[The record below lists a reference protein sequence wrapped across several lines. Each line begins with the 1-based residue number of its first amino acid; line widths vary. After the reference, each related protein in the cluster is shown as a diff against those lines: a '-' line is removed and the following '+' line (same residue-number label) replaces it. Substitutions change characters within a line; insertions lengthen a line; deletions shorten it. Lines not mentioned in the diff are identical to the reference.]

1 MAINKIKSQLKEGEL
16 VYVVWSDSG
25 YSLLADRWQDIEE
38 VKSLK
43 DEIKPI
49 ETVGFLLDE
58 TDDYI
63 TLGQSIARSENS
75 VRGGYIILKKNII
88 ARYDIQKATARSKE

>member
-1 MAINKIKSQLKEGEL
+1 MNNIEPLLQEGEL

-38 VKSLK
+38 VKRLK
-43 DEIKPI
+43 DEITPI
-49 ETVGFLLDE
+49 ETVGFLIDE

-88 ARYDIQKATARSKE
+88 ARYDIQKASVEVKS

>member
-1 MAINKIKSQLKEGEL
+1 MAISNLPSDLKEGEL
-16 VYVVWSDSG
+16 VYVMWKDSG
-25 YSLLADRWQDIEE
+25 FSLLADRWQDIDE

-88 ARYDIQKATARSKE
+88 ARYDIQKVNKE